1 MKSIILIS
9 IYVGAFVLFYLL
21 LSTIGLLFHPYSV
34 IIQTPGWFIGYSLFI
49 GWWMASFPAREY
61 YVHNEQYFDKVF

>member
-34 IIQTPGWFIGYSLFI
+34 IIQTPAWFIAYSLFI

-61 YVHNEQYFDKVF
+61 YVHNEEYFDKVF